1 MLPRMNARRF
11 NNSMQEYRYLFGPV
25 PSRRFGRSLGVDLT
39 PRKTCTLDCVFCQL
53 GRTINKTMTRKAYV
67 PLEAVLAELGAWIKE
82 NGKADYITLSGS
94 GEPTLHSGFGEV
106 LQFIRSHSS
115 IPPVLLTN
123 GTLLHLPEVQEA
135 ASHAHI
141 VKVSLSVWDPAS
153 FGWMNRPHS
162 TLSFHDVIDGQKAF
176 RARLKGQ
183 LWLEVFLVAGMNSP
197 PSDVAKIAGL
207 AKEIRPDRI
216 HLNTAVRPPSE
227 DFVAAVSRERM
238 ESLTSLFCPKAEVIA
253 EFEAKQ
259 RVELH
264 ATEEEI
270 YSMLQRRPCTAQE
283 IAKTFSMHLN
293 EVSKYLGKLL
303 RDKRIRARRVKT
315 LLYYLADRDEPC
327 ARYNHEEAHEEK
339 GITASVS
346 EKSGANVF
354 PTRSLQLSQESP
366 CEEVSKR

>member
-1 MLPRMNARRF
+1 
-11 NNSMQEYRYLFGPV
+11 MQKYHYLFGPV

-39 PRKTCTLDCVFCQL
+39 TRKTCTLDCVFCQL
-53 GRTINKTMTRKAYV
+53 GRTTVKTMTRKEYV
-67 PLEAVLAELGAWIKE
+67 PVEAVLAEIGAWIKE

-115 IPPVLLTN
+115 IPAVLLTN

-141 VKVSLSVWDPAS
+141 VKVSLSAWDQAS
-153 FGWMNRPHS
+153 FGWVNRPDPE
-162 TLSFHDVIDGQKAF
+162 LSFHQVIEGQKAF
-176 RARLKGQ
+176 RAQFKGQ
-183 LWLEVFLVAGMNSP
+183 LWLEVFLVAGMNSLP
-197 PSDVAKIAGL
+197 PDVTKIATL

-227 DFVAAVSRERM
+227 DFVVPVSRERL
-238 ESLTSLFCPKAEVIA
+238 ESLAHLFCPKAEVIA

-259 RVELH
+259 RIEMH
-264 ATEEEI
+264 AAQEEI

-283 IAKTFSMHLN
+283 IAETFSMHPN

-303 RDKRIRARRVKT
+303 RDKRIRAQVVNT
-315 LLYYLADRDEPC
+315 LLYYVADSKDAGNPC
-327 ARYNHEEAHEEK
+327 GCSINRI
-339 GITASVS
+339 G
-346 EKSGANVF
+346 G
-354 PTRSLQLSQESP
+354 
-366 CEEVSKR
+366 